1 MKVFPK
7 VKTIQVNRVLSEDKN
22 LRVLKL
28 EETFEEDINGSTDEK
43 VKYELKAIVNHHGKD
58 ITMGHYTC
66 FAKRGAD
73 WVFFNDEQ
81 VSVLRED
88 K

>member
-28 EETFEEDINGSTDEK
+28 EQTLEEDIDGSTDEK
-43 VKYELKAIVNHHGKD
+43 VKYELKAIINHHGKAANV
-58 ITMGHYTC
+58 GHYTC
-66 FAKRGAD
+66 FAKRD
-73 WVFFNDEQ
+73 DRWVFFNDEQ
-81 VSVLRED
+81 VSILSDYE
-88 K
+88 

>member
-1 MKVFPK
+1 MKIFPK
-7 VKTIQVNRVLSEDKN
+7 IKGIIVDRVSRGVKN

-28 EETFEEDINGSTDEK
+28 EETFDEEIDGTDQK
-43 VKYELKAIVNHHGKD
+43 VKYELKAIINHHGEN
-58 ITMGHYTC
+58 IFEGHYTC

>member
-7 VKTIQVNRVLSEDKN
+7 IRTIQLARSDGYYKN

-28 EETFEEDINGSTDEK
+28 EPTIEEDINGSTDEK